1 MSGPDM
7 VTILISIVIKPLLLL
22 AVMGLLYILLKKSS
36 AALRHFVLL
45 MGVVAL
51 LILPVTAFL
60 IPDMAWQFPFSQIL
74 FDLLPFSWKEY
85 LLKTSY
91 VQIEPLGWQ
100 ITLTVYLL
108 VSSSILFYLLIGFAQ
123 LWIVYAGSKS
133 LTDEDSQ
140 QILRELSQL
149 LGVNSQIKLVTHK
162 DIESPCVWGFWQPKI
177 LLPESARSW
186 SHDQKIS
193 VLMHELGHIHRRD
206 TLSLILVKISCA
218 IFWFLPPV
226 WWLARKISATA
237 EIACDDLIYQ
247 LRDKQVQ
254 YAEHLLQL
262 ADHKK
267 SPAIAMPMSG
277 HSEIYHRIMAVLDAK
292 KPRDTVK
299 AEKIQYPVL
308 LGVILVMLLA
318 AVSNI
323 QLPSLEQGF
332 SKVNLVWEKPES
344 TRIYPASEVIS
355 DAENTLIKV
364 DWLENQDKPVI
375 DNQAL
380 PNRYNQLPDLKA
392 DYQLQVDKSD
402 LRSLADEI
410 FDDSTTRS
418 SSQTAE
424 KAYQQLVAPIVVYPE
439 AAMRKAIAGYV
450 KVSFQLDAAGK
461 PSNILIEESNPQGVF
476 DQAVLD
482 ALQKSRYAWRSQSDS
497 QARIQ
502 RRFSFQLEKPRTR

>member
-22 AVMGLLYILLKKSS
+22 AVIGLLYLLLKKSS

-45 MGVVAL
+45 MGVAAL

-100 ITLTVYLL
+100 ITLMVYLL
-108 VSSSILFYLLIGFAQ
+108 VSTSLVSYLLIGFVQ
-123 LWIVYAGSKS
+123 LWIIYSRSKPVTDPDS
-133 LTDEDSQ
+133 LQTLQ
-140 QILRELSQL
+140 ELSQL
-149 LGVNSQIKLVTHK
+149 LGINRSIKLVAHK

-177 LLPESARSW
+177 LLPESSKNW

-206 TLSLILVKISCA
+206 TLGLVLVKISCA
-218 IFWFLPPV
+218 VFWFLPPV
-226 WWLARKISATA
+226 WWLAKKISVTA

-247 LRDKQVQ
+247 LRDKQIQ

-262 ADHKK
+262 ADHKNA
-267 SPAIAMPMSG
+267 STAAMPMSG

-292 KPRDTVK
+292 QPRESVK

-308 LGVILVMLLA
+308 LGVLLVLLLA
-318 AVSNI
+318 TLSNI
-323 QLPSLEQGF
+323 QLPTIEQSI
-332 SKVNLVWEKPES
+332 SKVNLVWDKPES
-344 TRIYPASEVIS
+344 TRIYPTSEVIS

-364 DWLENQDKPVI
+364 QWIENQDKPVI

-380 PNRYNQLPDLKA
+380 PSRDKNIPDLKK
-392 DYQLQVDKSD
+392 DYQLSINKDELD
-402 LRSLADEI
+402 SLAVSSV
-410 FDDSTTRS
+410 DDSVSIKSTKTS
-418 SSQTAE
+418 
-424 KAYQQLVAPIVVYPE
+424 KPVYQQLVAPPIVYPDT
-439 AAMRKAIAGYV
+439 AMRKSISGFV
-450 KVSFQLDAAGK
+450 KVSFQLDSEGI
-461 PSNILIEESNPQGVF
+461 PSNITIEESSPRGVF

-482 ALQKSRYAWRSQSDS
+482 ALQKSRYAWQSQSDPN
-497 QARIQ
+497 ARIQ

>member
-22 AVMGLLYILLKKSS
+22 SVMGLLYLLLTKSS

-91 VQIEPLGWQ
+91 IQIEPLGWQ
-100 ITLTVYLL
+100 ITLVVYLL
-108 VSSSILFYLLIGFAQ
+108 ISGFLLFYLLIGFVQ
-123 LWIVYAGSKS
+123 LWIIYSRSRLVTDQDS
-133 LTDEDSQ
+133 LQTLQ
-140 QILRELSQL
+140 KLSQL
-149 LGVNSQIKLVTHK
+149 LGINRSIKLVTHK

-177 LLPESARSW
+177 LLPVSANNW
-186 SHDQKIS
+186 NHDQKIS

-206 TLSLILVKISCA
+206 TLGLILVKLSCA

-226 WWLARKISATA
+226 WWVAKKISATA

-247 LRDKQVQ
+247 LRDKQIQ

-262 ADHKK
+262 ADHKHA
-267 SPAIAMPMSG
+267 SAAAMPMSG

-292 KPRDTVK
+292 QPREGVK

-318 AVSNI
+318 ALSNI
-323 QLPSLEQGF
+323 QFPTLEQGI
-332 SKVNLVWEKPES
+332 SKVNLVWDKPES
-344 TRIYPASEVIS
+344 TRVYPTSEVIS

-364 DWLENQDKPVI
+364 NWMENQDKPVM
-375 DNQAL
+375 DNQTL
-380 PNRYNQLPDLKA
+380 PSRDQQFPDLKNE
-392 DYQLQVDKSD
+392 YQLDINKD
-402 LRSLADEI
+402 ELRSLAIDPI
-410 FDDSTTRS
+410 GDSTNIDS
-418 SSQTAE
+418 NQTI
-424 KAYQQLVAPIVVYPE
+424 KPAYQQLVAPPIVYPE
-439 AAMRKAIAGYV
+439 AAMRKAISGFV
-450 KVSFQLDAAGK
+450 KVSFELDESGV
-461 PSNILIEESNPQGVF
+461 PSKIQIEESNPQGVF
-476 DQAVLD
+476 DQAVLN
-482 ALQKSRYAWRSQSDS
+482 ALQKSRYAWQSQSDP